1 MFDSQ
6 RSFAFSGDSYS
17 DGKAAARCAT
27 CELIAESFMGLV
39 AEGNGLRR
47 VTVVDIARET
57 GISRKTFYN
66 YFETVESLI
75 AWIYRTN
82 VSALLV
88 RGGFAPSSLLV
99 PDKVLPYPTIDRK
112 STRLNSSH

>member
-88 RGGFAPSSLLV
+88 RGGFAPLV
-99 PDKVLPYPTIDRK
+99 APGAGQRFARPVSPDAVLCA
-112 STRLNSSH
+112 SG